1 MIRFI
6 RALIY
11 AAGAAILGSL
21 FLDWLDRNKPKE
33 KTDTLRLDT
42 TSNEDQTIERLDD
55 DTRQALLDELASQ
68 V

>member
-21 FLDWLDRNKPKE
+21 FLDWLDRNQPKQ
-33 KTDTLRLDT
+33 KTGRPRLDA

>member
-21 FLDWLDRNKPKE
+21 FLDWLDRNKPTK
-33 KTDTLRLDT
+33 KTDKLRLDAS
-42 TSNEDQTIERLDD
+42 SNEDQTIERLDD